1 MLMLRQ
7 PRADGT
13 GEAASGPAHGFP
25 SAAFPSAPYPRTALS
40 VTMGPS
46 TVAGWVF
53 DAWME
58 SCMAKATHRYPRF
71 GERIAP
77 YTLREFLREPLPAD
91 IGRIHGGADLKL
103 CDLDATVWKRFPPEV
118 VARLAQAVLDH
129 ISAAHVRKGFQL
141 RHFPRPAPGTR
152 LAALGLEGRTVRC
165 LAREGLADHV
175 ERLGDWT
182 LGQIMAIRSFGPRC
196 LVDLLCALESSG
208 PPSRAS
214 GTAAAGPRARLS
226 EEVSAAARRLADL
239 PDAEAAYA
247 EDPRFLRVQAIDGEA
262 KTAKNL
268 AERLLART
276 QDPPDPAYVAEEVRR
291 LTERIE
297 RLGQGTIEEELIGF
311 FASNAPARN
320 AEILV
325 GYYGWRDG
333 RQHTLTEIGQRFGIT
348 RERIRQVCAKLTRK
362 PRGLGT
368 ILAPVMDQALARIH
382 ARLPAPANQIEAELR
397 RSGLTAIG
405 MSLENVAAGAKLLGR
420 TADFRVVQIVPGQA
434 GSPRLAA
441 RAAQVAAVPAMVDA
455 AKKHVYFHGLAML
468 DEIQEVVAQKLP
480 NVGRE
485 LVARTLPLVEGF
497 AWLDERSGWF
507 RIEGIGKHGLPKTID
522 KVLAVAQEV
531 TVAELRAALARN
543 RRLWKAPPPEH
554 VLLAFCRSMPD
565 IQIHGR
571 RIRSDPP
578 RDWRKALIGVERKL
592 VGVLREHGPV
602 MERGEMEDLCV
613 AAGMNRFS
621 FHAFVSWSPV
631 IIQLGHSVYGLLGT
645 RIPRRKLETLA
656 NARRAGRTTRRVL
669 AGHGWTDDGKVWLS
683 YRLSKAASTYAV
695 ITVPAALKERVRGR
709 FTLNGPDGQLIGTL
723 ATKDGR
729 AWGLGAFLRQQGA
742 RIDDTVRLTLDLGQ
756 RTATVTWR
764 AEDAARAVDGHPR
777 KDTE

>member
-1 MLMLRQ
+1 
-7 PRADGT
+7 
-13 GEAASGPAHGFP
+13 
-25 SAAFPSAPYPRTALS
+25 
-40 VTMGPS
+40 MGPS
-46 TVAGWVF
+46 AVSAGSAF
-53 DAWME
+53 EAWIE
-58 SCMAKATHRYPRF
+58 ACMATETFRYPRP

-91 IGRIHGGADLKL
+91 ISRVHGGADLKL
-103 CDLDATVWKRFPPEV
+103 CDLDATARERFPPEAV
-118 VARLAQAVLDH
+118 IRLAQAVLDR
-129 ISAAHVRKGFQL
+129 IAVAHVRKGFQM

-152 LAALGLEGRTVRC
+152 LAALRLESRTLRC
-165 LAREGLADHV
+165 LAREGLANHA

-182 LGQIMAIRSFGPRC
+182 LGRIMAIRGFGPRC
-196 LVDLLCALESSG
+196 LVDLLCALESSA
-208 PPSRAS
+208 PRSQVPRPADAEAS
-214 GTAAAGPRARLS
+214 VRLS
-226 EEVSAAARRLADL
+226 EELTAAARRLAEL
-239 PDAEAAYA
+239 PDAPAVHA
-247 EDPRFLRVQAIDGEA
+247 EDPRFLRMQAIDGEA
-262 KTAKNL
+262 KTAKDL
-268 AERLLART
+268 AERCLTRS
-276 QDPPDPAYVAEEVRR
+276 QDPPDPAYVAKEIRH
-291 LTERIE
+291 LIERIE
-297 RLGQGTIEEELIGF
+297 QLGQGTIEEELIRF
-311 FASNAPARN
+311 FASTAAPRN
-320 AEILV
+320 AEILI

-348 RERIRQVCAKLTRK
+348 RERIRQICAKLTRK

-382 ARLPAPANQIEAELR
+382 ARLPAPADEIETELR
-397 RSGLTAIG
+397 RSGATAVG
-405 MSLENVAAGAKLLGR
+405 LSLENVAAGAKLLGR
-420 TADFRVVQIVPGQA
+420 TADFRVVQLVPGQA

-441 RAAQVAAVPAMVDA
+441 RAAHVAAVAAIVDA

-468 DEIQEVVAQKLP
+468 DEIRQVVAKKLP

-485 LVARTLPLVEGF
+485 LVARTLPLVDGF

-522 KVLAVAQEV
+522 KVLAVAGEV

-554 VLLAFCRSMPD
+554 VLSAFCRSMPD
-565 IQIHGR
+565 MQIHGR

-578 RDWRKALIGVERKL
+578 RDWRKVLTGVERRL

-602 MERGEMEDLCV
+602 MERGAMEDLCV

-631 IIQLGHSVYGLLGT
+631 IVQLGHSVYGLLGT
-645 RIPRRKLETLA
+645 QLPRRKLEALA

-669 AGHGWTDDGKVWLS
+669 AGHGWTDNGQVWLS

-709 FTLNGPDGQLIGTL
+709 FSLKGPDGQIIGTL

-742 RIDDTVRLTLDLGQ
+742 RIDDTVLLTLDLAE

-764 AEDAARAVDGHPR
+764 AENGDGAP
-777 KDTE
+777 DSTLQEGN